1 MTLDR
6 ADYSSAAV
14 TLAIHAALILAFSAA
29 VIQTPPKKVAL
40 LTDVALIDS
49 TEYRGQKGQEEKS
62 AGVAPVQKKLATTVK
77 KVTPKPAPPK
87 PADTTVKKE
96 EPDVKSLL
104 KKIEEQKAAL
114 ETGLSRDNLRESQRQ
129 EAGEASDAQQEEE
142 YTEEGETVA
151 GGDPTITGD
160 LAARRY
166 RKMEW
171 VFPKMLPE
179 ETELMVEITVLSSGI
194 IKDVKLVRTSGY
206 PELDRMAL
214 SQARKMQFDPLPFKN
229 EEQAGVLLFKFG
241 AKQ

>member
-14 TLAIHAALILAFSAA
+14 TLAIHVLLVLAFSAA
-29 VIQTPPKKVAL
+29 VIKAPPKKVAL

-62 AGVAPVQKKLATTVK
+62 VGVAPVQKKLGTTVK
-77 KVTPKPAPPK
+77 KAAPKPAPQK
-87 PADTTVKKE
+87 PADAAVKKE

-114 ETGLSRDNLRESQRQ
+114 ETGLSRDNLREARAAD
-129 EAGEASDAQQEEE
+129 AGDEGQTVAEDTDAA
-142 YTEEGETVA
+142 EGETVA

-214 SQARKMQFDPLPFKN
+214 SQARKMQFDPLPYKN
-229 EEQAGVLLFKFG
+229 EEQSGVLLFKFG